1 RAPKNWGVVLIHG
14 QEAPILGR
22 VCMDQCMVDVTHIP
36 QTHIGDEVV
45 LIGQQ
50 GSARLTAE
58 QVAERLGTINYEVVA
73 EILAR
78 VPRVD

>member
-1 RAPKNWGVVLIHG
+1 
-14 QEAPILGR
+14 
-22 VCMDQCMVDVTHIP
+22 MDQCMVDVTHIP
-36 QTHIGDEVV
+36 QTRVGDEVV

-50 GSARLTAE
+50 GQTTLSAET
-58 QVAERLGTINYEVVA
+58 VAQRLGTINYEVVS